1 MGARLAT
8 WVVWGVI
15 NHQRKMDAYLAA
27 QRARRWD
34 LGIEDKGSS
43 LLDNHNLAVG
53 ILGFGV
59 WQQLGCMVM
68 VDAADAAGA
77 GAADGARPCTA
88 SYIKHSTGR
97 LLQGAATTVG
107 GAIMSGMSY
116 QACELYSGPSY
127 VDAVPSTSL

>member
-34 LGIEDKGSS
+34 LGVEDKGSS
-43 LLDNHNLAVG
+43 ELDNTNIAVG
-53 ILGFGV
+53 VLGFGA
-59 WQQLGCMVM
+59 WRQLRCRVV

-77 GAADGARPCTA
+77 GAAAGA
-88 SYIKHSTGR
+88 
-97 LLQGAATTVG
+97 
-107 GAIMSGMSY
+107 
-116 QACELYSGPSY
+116 
-127 VDAVPSTSL
+127 